1 MQDVFAQLV
10 SYLLG
15 VWRHRWLAL
24 GTAWVLALAGWA
36 YVWQMPES
44 YVASA
49 RMHVDTNSVLRPL
62 MRGLTITP
70 DINQRIQMMSQTLLS
85 RPNLERLARMTDL
98 DLRATSE
105 IQKEALVKRLGESIS
120 LSGSRGNSSLYS
132 ISVTD
137 PDRETARRIAQ
148 ALITVF
154 IENSMSDK
162 REDSSDAQSFLRQQ
176 IAESEGR
183 LVEAERRLAM
193 FKQQNVDVLPGGGG
207 DYYSRLQ
214 ETRGALQ
221 QAQLQ
226 LREVENRR
234 RELQRQVE
242 GEDPVFIAG
251 GASGMAQS
259 PLDARVQSLQL
270 QMDTLLARYTAKHP
284 EVVRLRGLVEELELE
299 REAEYARMR
308 EQPGSSFSGLASS
321 PVYQGMRSMLAQ
333 SDAEAAEL
341 RVRVAEFERRS
352 EELAAKVS
360 QIPEVEAELKQ
371 LNRDYDVIARQ
382 HQQMLERRESARLS
396 GDVESTGGE
405 VSFRV
410 IDPPFVPRKPSKPN
424 KLLLNA
430 GALVMAL
437 GAGVGVALLLA
448 LVHPIV
454 TDARMLAHST
464 GLPLLGTVT
473 WNKTPEERR
482 SSLWRLAGFV
492 VCGGALLVAFAGVL
506 VVPGIMA

>member
-1 MQDVFAQLV
+1 
-10 SYLLG
+10 
-15 VWRHRWLAL
+15 
-24 GTAWVLALAGWA
+24 
-36 YVWQMPES
+36 
-44 YVASA
+44 
-49 RMHVDTNSVLRPL
+49 
-62 MRGLTITP
+62 
-70 DINQRIQMMSQTLLS
+70 
-85 RPNLERLARMTDL
+85 
-98 DLRATSE
+98 
-105 IQKEALVKRLGESIS
+105 
-120 LSGSRGNSSLYS
+120 
-132 ISVTD
+132 
-137 PDRETARRIAQ
+137 
-148 ALITVF
+148 
-154 IENSMSDK
+154 
-162 REDSSDAQSFLRQQ
+162 
-176 IAESEGR
+176 
-183 LVEAERRLAM
+183 M

-234 RELQRQVE
+234 RELQRQIE

-251 GASGMAQS
+251 GSSGMAQS

-270 QMDTLLARYTAKHP
+270 QMDGLLARYTAKHP
-284 EVVRLRGLVEELELE
+284 EVVRLRGLIEELEAE
-299 REAEYARMR
+299 RQAEYARMR
-308 EQPGSSFSGLASS
+308 EQPGASFSGLASS

-333 SDAEAAEL
+333 TEAEAAEL
-341 RVRVAEFERRS
+341 RVRVAEFERRAD
-352 EELAAKVS
+352 ELAAKVN

-430 GALVMAL
+430 GVLIVAL
-437 GAGVGVALLLA
+437 GAGVGVALLLT

-473 WNKTPEERR
+473 WNKSPEEKR
-482 SSLWRLAGFV
+482 SSLWRLAGFA

-506 VVPGIMA
+506 IAPGMTA

>member
-10 SYLLG
+10 SYVLG

-24 GTAWVLALAGWA
+24 ATAWVLALTGWA

-44 YVASA
+44 YVATA

-70 DINQRIQMMSQTLLS
+70 DIDQRIQMMSQTLLS
-85 RPNLERLARMTDL
+85 RPNMERLARMTDL
-98 DLRATSE
+98 DLGATTE
-105 IQKEALVKRLGESIS
+105 VEKEALIKRMQESIG
-120 LSGSRGNSSLYS
+120 LSGSRGNTSLYT

-137 PDRETARRIAQ
+137 PDRETARRVAQ

-162 REDSSDAQSFLRQQ
+162 REDSSDAQSFLQQQ
-176 IAESEGR
+176 IAESEQR

-234 RELQRQVE
+234 RELQRQIE

-251 GASGMAQS
+251 GSTGTAQS

-270 QMDTLLARYTAKHP
+270 QMDGLLARYTAKHP
-284 EVVRLRGLVEELELE
+284 EVVRLRGLIEELEAE
-299 REAEYARMR
+299 RQAEYARMR
-308 EQPGSSFSGLASS
+308 EQPGASFSGLASS

-333 SDAEAAEL
+333 TEAEAAEL
-341 RVRVAEFERRS
+341 RVRVAEFERRAD
-352 EELAAKVS
+352 ELAAKVN

-430 GALVMAL
+430 GVLIVAL
-437 GAGVGVALLLA
+437 GAGVGVALLLT

-473 WNKTPEERR
+473 WNKSPEEKR
-482 SSLWRLAGFV
+482 SSLWRLAGFA

-506 VVPGIMA
+506 IAPGMTA

>member
-1 MQDVFAQLV
+1 MQDVYAQLV
-10 SYLLG
+10 SYVLG

-24 GTAWVLALAGWA
+24 GMAWVLALTGWA

-44 YVASA
+44 YVATA

-62 MRGLTITP
+62 MRGLTVTP
-70 DINQRIQMMSQTLLS
+70 DINQRIRMMSQTLLS

-98 DLRATSE
+98 DLGATTE
-105 IQKEALVKRLGESIS
+105 AEKEALIKRMQGSIG
-120 LSGSRGNSSLYS
+120 LSGSRGNASLYS
-132 ISVTD
+132 IEVTD
-137 PDRETARRIAQ
+137 PDRETARRVAQ

-162 REDSSDAQSFLRQQ
+162 REDSSGAQSFLQQQ
-176 IAESEGR
+176 IADSERR
-183 LVEAERRLAM
+183 LVEAERRLAL
-193 FKQQNVDVLPGGGG
+193 FKQENVDVLPGGGG

-234 RELQRQVE
+234 RELQRQIE

-251 GASGMAQS
+251 GSSGMAQS
-259 PLDARVQSLQL
+259 PLDARVQSLQM
-270 QMDTLLARYTAKHP
+270 QMDGLLARYTAKHP
-284 EVVRLRGLVEELELE
+284 EVVRLRGLIEELEAE
-299 REAEYARMR
+299 RQADYARMR
-308 EQPGSSFSGLASS
+308 EQPGASFGGLASS

-333 SDAEAAEL
+333 TEAEAAEL
-341 RVRVAEFERRS
+341 RVRVGEYERRA
-352 EELAAKVS
+352 EELVGKVN

-405 VSFRV
+405 VTFRV
-410 IDPPFVPRKPSKPN
+410 IDPPFVPQKPSKPN

-430 GALVMAL
+430 GVLVVAL

-473 WNKTPEERR
+473 WNKSPEEKR
-482 SSLWRLAGFV
+482 SSVWRLAGFT
-492 VCGGALLVAFAGVL
+492 VCGGALLIAFAGVL
-506 VVPGIMA
+506 VAPGIAA